1 MRWLEFIR
9 LRSTEESFGP
19 VKELLR
25 SISQLKQPGLAE
37 VKIYRHTSL
46 ETDLSIHLQW
56 HSERPERDGSA
67 PGLHLAHALK
77 EFGLVDH
84 SLWMEEEI

>member
-1 MRWLEFIR
+1 MKWLEVIR
-9 LRSTEESFGP
+9 LRSTEESSGLL
-19 VKELLR
+19 KKILR
-25 SISQLKQPGLAE
+25 SISPIKQPGLAG
-37 VKIYRHTSL
+37 VKIYRHASL

-56 HSERPERDGSA
+56 HSDRPERDGSA